1 MPAVQRADV
10 RRRLFVT
17 LVVLCLLGA
26 AVLVAAGGAFAGN
39 AGFTPENAH
48 SPNAHRTNEA
58 YYLILVFTSIIFV
71 LVETLL
77 VVFVWKYRSR
87 GRARTVEGSQVHGH
101 NRLEI
106 LWTAIPVLIIV
117 IIFGF
122 VFYKLP
128 GIATVPKA
136 SAAEPNL
143 RIKIDAHQFY
153 WQFTYPNGA
162 VSIDEVHLPLDR
174 VVEFDVNSED
184 VNHSWWIPQL
194 GGKIDAIP
202 GRTNHIWYKPETI
215 GTFFGQCAEFCGI
228 FHEKMLARAIVETTD
243 DYQHFISTTAAQQL
257 GKAQWVGVC
266 AKCHGMQGQ
275 GDYGP
280 AIASNPILIQPA
292 GLTQILRNGFDG
304 PRPGVMPAVGNN
316 WTEAQIRA
324 LEQYVKANI
333 YKGSTSGG

>member
-1 MPAVQRADV
+1 MPAVQRPDA
-10 RRRLFVT
+10 RRRFIVSFVVPV
-17 LVVLCLLGA
+17 VVLCLVAA
-26 AVLVAAGGAFAGN
+26 AVLATAGVAAAGN
-39 AGFTPENAH
+39 AGFAPETAH
-48 SPNAHRTNEA
+48 SPNAYRTNEA
-58 YYLILVFTSIIFV
+58 YYLILVFTSVIFV

-77 VVFVWKYRSR
+77 VVFVVKYRNR

-106 LWTAIPVLIIV
+106 LWTAVPVV
-117 IIFGF
+117 IISVLFGF

-143 RIKIDAHQFY
+143 HIKIDAHQFY

-162 VSIDEVHLPLDR
+162 ISIDQVHLPVDR

-215 GTFFGQCAEFCGI
+215 GTFYGQCAEFCGI
-228 FHEKMLARAIVETTD
+228 FHEKMLGQAVVESSG
-243 DYQHFISTTAAQQL
+243 DYQQFISSTAAKQL
-257 GKAQWVGVC
+257 GKAEWTGVC

-280 AIASNPILIQPA
+280 AIATNPILVQPA
-292 GLTQILRNGFDG
+292 GLETIVRNGRG
-304 PRPGVMPAVGNN
+304 QMPGVGSN
-316 WTEAQIRA
+316 WTQAQMQA
-324 LEQYVKANI
+324 LERYVKANI
-333 YKGSTSGG
+333 YQGSTSGG